1 MSWYQSFGLLEL
13 VFCLAFGL
21 LYVAY
26 IARVLYVAKAV
37 GSPARTVFSKVILRS
52 SYFILFIVALMG
64 PSFGDSKKEVKS
76 VGKDIF
82 FCVDLSQS
90 MDAFDV
96 QPTRIEKVKFEMKNI
111 VEAFSSD
118 RMGII
123 MFSNEAFMQC
133 PLTYDQSALN
143 IFIETLNSG
152 LVPNTGTDFGPPLR
166 MALTKLNEEGSPAT
180 QQKSKIIILISD
192 GEDFGEETAQIA
204 QEIEDSGIKLF
215 TLGVGTDKGSK
226 ILSRRGFKKDNQG
239 NDVVTKLNTS
249 ALRELASKT
258 GGKYFEINETKNE
271 ISKLINTI
279 REIEGELRDARQVDV
294 TANRYYYF
302 LAIGLVLFALDYLI
316 SVKTIKI

>member
-1 MSWYQSFGLLEL
+1 MSWYQSFGWLEL
-13 VFCLAFGL
+13 AFCVLFGL
-21 LYVAY
+21 LYTGYVV
-26 IARVLYVAKAV
+26 RVFYLAKAV
-37 GSPARTVFSKVILRS
+37 GSSSKTIISKVILRS
-52 SYFILFIVALMG
+52 TYFALFIVALLG
-64 PSFGDSKKEVKS
+64 PSFGDSKKEIKS

-82 FCVDLSQS
+82 FCIDLSQS

-96 QPTRIEKVKFEMKNI
+96 QPTRLEKIKFEMKNI

-166 MALTKLNEEGSPAT
+166 MALSRLNEENSPVT

-192 GEDFGEETAQIA
+192 GEDFGEETDQIA
-204 QEIEDSGIKLF
+204 QEVEKSGIKLF
-215 TLGVGTDKGSK
+215 ALGVGTDKGSK
-226 ILSRRGFKKDNQG
+226 ILSRRGFKQDNQG
-239 NDVVTKLNTS
+239 SDVVTRLNS
-249 ALRELASKT
+249 SSLKDVASKT
-258 GGKYFEINETKNE
+258 GGKYFEINETNNDV
-271 ISKLINTI
+271 SRLVNTI
-279 REIEGELRDARQVDV
+279 RDIEGELRDARQVDV

-302 LAIGLVLFALDYLI
+302 LAFALLLMALDYLI

>member
-13 VFCLAFGL
+13 VLCLAFGL
-21 LYVAY
+21 LYMAY

-37 GSPARTVFSKVILRS
+37 GSSSRTVFSKVILRS
-52 SYFILFIVALMG
+52 AYFALFMVALLG
-64 PSFGDSKKEVKS
+64 PSFGDSKREVKS

-82 FCVDLSQS
+82 FCLDLSQS

-96 QPTRIEKVKFEMKNI
+96 QPTRLEKVKFEMKNI

-143 IFIETLNSG
+143 IFIETLNTS
-152 LVPNTGTDFGPPLR
+152 LVPNTGTDFAPPLR
-166 MALTKLNEEGSPAT
+166 MALSKLNEEESPVT

-192 GEDFGEETAQIA
+192 GEDFGEETVQIA
-204 QEIEDSGIKLF
+204 QEIEKSGIKLF
-215 TLGVGTDKGSK
+215 TLGVGTEKGSK
-226 ILSRRGFKKDNQG
+226 ILGRRGFKKDRQS
-239 NDVVTKLNTS
+239 NDVVTKLNPT
-249 ALRELASKT
+249 ALKELATRT
-258 GGKYFEINETKNE
+258 GGKYFEINETKNDV
-271 ISKLINTI
+271 SRLINTI
-279 REIEGELRDARQVDV
+279 RDIEGELRDARQVDV

-302 LAIGLVLFALDYLI
+302 LALGLILFALDYLI